1 LDLTTGRKD
10 IMMNDNNN
18 LKDHPVVSHEE
29 WLAARIALLAKEKE
43 FTRLREELSQQR
55 RALPWEKVEKQYVFD
70 GPDGKETLAELFGD
84 RSQLIVYQFMFG
96 PEDSE
101 GCPHCSFW
109 ADTFNGSSI
118 HLPHRDVSFVAISR
132 APLSKIEPF
141 KQRMGWS
148 FKWVSSFHT
157 DYNFDYQAS
166 FLPEEAQRRTAF
178 YNYVRTDPG
187 LLDRE
192 GISVFYQDESGTVFH
207 TYSCYARGI
216 DMMNATYQY
225 LDLVPKGRDEAG
237 HEDPQYWVRYHDRY
251 EN

>member
-1 LDLTTGRKD
+1 MTN
-10 IMMNDNNN
+10 NDSSIKN
-18 LKDHPVVSHEE
+18 HSVVSHEE
-29 WLAARIALLAKEKE
+29 WISARTAFLAKEKA
-43 FTRLREELSQQR
+43 FTRQRAELSRQR
-55 RALPWEKVEKQYVFD
+55 RELPWEKVDKPYTFE
-70 GPDGKETLAELFGD
+70 GPQGQETLADLFGKH
-84 RSQLIVYQFMFG
+84 SQLVVYQFMFS
-96 PEDSE
+96 PEDDE

-109 ADTFNGSSI
+109 ADSFNGSSV

-148 FKWVSSFHT
+148 FKWLSSFHN
-157 DYNFDYQAS
+157 DYNFDFQAS
-166 FLPEEAQRRTAF
+166 FTPEEASTRTAF
-178 YNYVRTDPG
+178 YNYVHTDPG
-187 LLDRE
+187 PLDRE
-192 GISVFYQDESGTVFH
+192 GISVFYKDESGAIYH

-237 HEDPQYWVRYHDRY
+237 QEDPQYWVRYHDRY